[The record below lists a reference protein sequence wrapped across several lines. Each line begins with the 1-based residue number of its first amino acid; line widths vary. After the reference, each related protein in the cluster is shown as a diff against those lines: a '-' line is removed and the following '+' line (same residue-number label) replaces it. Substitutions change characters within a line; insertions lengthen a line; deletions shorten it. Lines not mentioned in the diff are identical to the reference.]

1 MKFFTRDLYQRC
13 RSNDDD
19 VLDAACAEWE
29 QANEHY
35 AQHLHAL
42 QSRLPEHLR
51 EFSSLLLHDARVQS
65 IARLDQRLIM
75 VLHKEIPPRDVVVL
89 DYDLE
94 SEPILE
100 PFLESPTDWSRLTD
114 FQFDELDIEAEE
126 GRHLFSQSIVFGNG
140 WLMRLRFR
148 DIQVTLARPAIPDFG
163 IFAPAALGRTS

>member
-1 MKFFTRDLYQRC
+1 MRFFTRDLYQRC
-13 RSNDDD
+13 RSNDED

-29 QANEHY
+29 QANERY

-100 PFLESPTDWSRLTD
+100 PFLESPTDWSRPTD
-114 FQFDELDIEAEE
+114 FQFDELDLGAE
-126 GRHLFSQSIVFGNG
+126 GVRPLFSQSIVFGNG
-140 WLMRLRFR
+140 WLMRLGFSDVR
-148 DIQVTLARPAIPDFG
+148 VTLARPAIPDFG
-163 IFAPAALGRTS
+163 IFAPAALGRTG